1 LNLEKYRTLFVDE
14 ASDHLQ
20 EMARALAA
28 LSAGDESAT
37 EAVDTLFRMAHSIKG
52 MAASLDYAA
61 ASALAHVLEDWM
73 EPLRAGAVIDAEGLS
88 LVAEAIAA
96 LEEMVA
102 CVDETGAAPEP
113 RADLIA
119 RLTAA
124 SAAAAAG
131 AAGAEG
137 AAADSALS
145 PTPLKKKLQRP
156 RHRRSPARSVFAR
169 RRSIASWPR

>member
-1 LNLEKYRTLFVDE
+1 
-14 ASDHLQ
+14 
-20 EMARALAA
+20 MARALTA
-28 LSAGDESAT
+28 LSAGDESAS

-61 ASALAHVLEDWM
+61 ASSLAHVLEDWM
-73 EPLRAGAVIDAEGLS
+73 EPLRSGALIDFAGLS

-102 CVDETGAAPEP
+102 CVDETGAAPQP
-113 RADLIA
+113 RPDLIA
-119 RLTAA
+119 RLTAH
-124 SAAAAAG
+124 SAAASVPRAAG
-131 AAGAEG
+131 APAEPAPT
-137 AAADSALS
+137 AA
-145 PTPLKKKLQRP
+145 PLKKKLPRP

>member
-14 ASDHLQ
+14 ANDHLQ

-28 LSAGDESAT
+28 LSAGDETAS

-61 ASALAHVLEDWM
+61 ASSLAHGLEDWM
-73 EPLRAGAVIDAEGLS
+73 EPLRAGAAIDAEGLS

-113 RADLIA
+113 RPELIA
-119 RLTAA
+119 RLTARA
-124 SAAAAAG
+124 TPAANAVSDSIETAPDAA
-131 AAGAEG
+131 
-137 AAADSALS
+137 
-145 PTPLKKKLQRP
+145 PLKKKLQRP

>member
-1 LNLEKYRTLFVDE
+1 MNLEKYRTLFVDE

-20 EMARALAA
+20 EMARALTA
-28 LSAGDESAT
+28 LSAGDESAS

-61 ASALAHVLEDWM
+61 ASSLAHVLEDWM
-73 EPLRAGAVIDAEGLS
+73 EPLRSGALIDSAGLS

-102 CVDETGAAPEP
+102 CVDETGAAPQP

-119 RLTAA
+119 RLTAH
-124 SAAAAAG
+124 SAISVPRAAG
-131 AAGAEG
+131 ASAEPAPT
-137 AAADSALS
+137 AA
-145 PTPLKKKLQRP
+145 PLKKKLSRP

>member
-1 LNLEKYRTLFVDE
+1 MNLEKYKTLFVDE

-20 EMARALAA
+20 EMARALSA
-28 LSAGDESAT
+28 LSAGDEPAA
-37 EAVDTLFRMAHSIKG
+37 EAIDTLFRMAHSIKG
-52 MAASLDYAA
+52 MAASLDYDA
-61 ASALAHVLEDWM
+61 ASSLAHRLEDWM
-73 EPLRAGAVIDAEGLS
+73 EPLRAGAAVDADGLA

-102 CVDETGAAPEP
+102 CVDETGAAPQP

-119 RLTAA
+119 RL
-124 SAAAAAG
+124 SAP
-131 AAGAEG
+131 
-137 AAADSALS
+137 SA
-145 PTPLKKKLQRP
+145 PAQARPLKKKLQRP

>member
-20 EMARALAA
+20 EMARALTA
-28 LSAGDESAT
+28 LSAGDESPT

-52 MAASLDYAA
+52 MAASLDYDA
-61 ASALAHVLEDWM
+61 ASSLAHVLEDWM
-73 EPLRAGAVIDAEGLS
+73 EPLRGGAVVDSEGLS

-102 CVDETGAAPEP
+102 CVDETGAAPQP

-119 RLTAA
+119 RLSAHPAAVSAPSEAAA
-124 SAAAAAG
+124 SALSAA
-131 AAGAEG
+131 
-137 AAADSALS
+137 
-145 PTPLKKKLQRP
+145 PLKKKLQRP

-169 RRSIASWPR
+169 RRSIASFPR